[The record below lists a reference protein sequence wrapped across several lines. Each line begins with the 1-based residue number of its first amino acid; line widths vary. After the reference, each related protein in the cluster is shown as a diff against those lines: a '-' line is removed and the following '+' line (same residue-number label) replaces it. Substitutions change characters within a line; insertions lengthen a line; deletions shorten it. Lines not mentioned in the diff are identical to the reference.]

1 MNTWWTGYPWRM
13 IQTNL
18 REIDMLDID
27 AQRFVRDL
35 QSFDATVVLLN
46 AAGIIANYPTD
57 LADEPVNQHLR
68 GSSLAEIIDACHRA
82 GIRVIARTDFSKV
95 RRAVYERHP
104 DWAYRT
110 KEGGIID
117 YNGDVHVCPNG
128 GYQQEYMFTII
139 SDMFSRLDF
148 DGIFYN
154 MSGFIA
160 FDYSHNFHGS
170 CHCMNCRARFKNKF
184 GLDLPTRE
192 DPEDPAYRKYRL
204 FIGECTA
211 DLRQRLIKHVRSI
224 NQNVAID
231 GLDYH
236 RMESNTE
243 KFGNMPSIWQYSAS
257 SNTRIIRDFDT
268 GIRPSNCTVDFIS
281 FFYRHVAVSP
291 HLQELRLW
299 QNIANLGN
307 VDYYIIGRL
316 DNHGDRSGFENVR
329 KVFRFAKDH
338 ESELEGLRSAAKT
351 LVIRNEL
358 WGGNYE
364 ASGWIRAL
372 SELHIPFDE
381 MLLSRFPQAA
391 QTAQYKLVILPD
403 IQYLSGEQ
411 TGALDQFVR
420 QGGTVLAIGETG
432 FYDGDFVRR
441 EAPALQCLGLDK
453 ILHHRKDMLSAMLQV
468 GLEEKEKYFPH
479 FKDMDHVAVG
489 REFIFTRLKNETHG
503 FLRLI
508 PPQMFGPP
516 ERCYPLYETD
526 IPGLTRFGYGLGY
539 GIYIPW
545 RPGTFFFEEGYS
557 NTLVFMQD
565 VLEHLCGM
573 DSLAP
578 ALTPM
583 VETTL
588 ARGKGRTVVH
598 LVNING
604 HYGNSYYEPL
614 PVYNITL
621 DVPVKEK
628 ALSARA
634 LQGGQK
640 LDWVKTKCGVQIKL
654 PLLNAYEAV
663 IIETA

>member
-1 MNTWWTGYPWRM
+1 M

-18 REIDMLDID
+18 REIDMRDID
-27 AQRFVRDL
+27 AQHFVRDL

-57 LADEPVNQHLR
+57 LADEPVNQYLQ
-68 GSSLAEIIDACHRA
+68 GSSLTEIIDACHKA

-110 KEGGIID
+110 KEGRIID

-139 SDMFSRLDF
+139 SDMFNRLDF

-154 MSGFIA
+154 MSGFIPL
-160 FDYSHNFHGS
+160 DYSHNFYGP
-170 CHCMNCRARFKNKF
+170 CHCKNCKTRFKNRF
-184 GLDLPTRE
+184 GLDLPTGE
-192 DPEDPAYRKYRL
+192 DPADPAYRKYRL
-204 FIGECTA
+204 FTGECTA
-211 DLRQRLIKHVRSI
+211 DLRQRLIEHVRSI
-224 NQNVAID
+224 NPNVAID
-231 GLDYH
+231 GLDYY

-243 KFGNMPSIWQYSAS
+243 KFGNMLPLWQYSAS
-257 SNTRIIRDFDT
+257 SNTRIIRNSDT
-268 GIRPSNCTVDFIS
+268 EIQPSNCTVDFIS

-299 QNIANLGN
+299 QSIANLGN

-329 KVFRFAKDH
+329 KVFRFAKEH
-338 ESELEGLRSAAKT
+338 GAELEGLCPAAKT
-351 LVIRNEL
+351 LVMRDEF
-358 WGGNYE
+358 WGGNPE

-381 MLLSRFPQAA
+381 RLLSRLPQAA
-391 QTAQYKLVILPD
+391 QLVQYKLVILPD
-403 IQYLSGEQ
+403 IRGLSDEQ
-411 TGALDQFVR
+411 AETLDQFVR
-420 QGGTVLAIGETG
+420 QGGTVLATGETG
-432 FYDGDFVRR
+432 FYDSEFVPR
-441 EAPALQCLGLDK
+441 EAPALQCLGMDK
-453 ILHHRKDMLSAMLQV
+453 VLHHRKDMLSAMLYV
-468 GLEEKEKYFPH
+468 APEEKEKYFPH
-479 FKDMDHVAVG
+479 FKDMDHVAVNK
-489 REFIFTRLKNETHG
+489 EFIFTCPKGEAQG
-503 FLRLI
+503 FLQLI

-516 ERCYPLYETD
+516 ERCYPLYKTD
-526 IPGLTRFGYGLGY
+526 IPGLMRFGYGLGY
-539 GIYIPW
+539 GIYVPW
-545 RPGTFFFEEGYS
+545 WPGTFFFEEGYS
-557 NTLVFMQD
+557 NTLLFMRD
-565 VLEHLCGM
+565 VLERLCGM

-588 ARGKGRTVVH
+588 AHGKGRTVVQ

-604 HYGNSYYEPL
+604 YYGNSYYEAL

-621 DVPVKEK
+621 DVPVEEEV
-628 ALSARA
+628 LSVRA
-634 LQGGQK
+634 LQSGQK
-640 LDWVKTKCGVQIKL
+640 IDWTKTKSNIQIKL
-654 PLLNAYEAV
+654 PVLNAYEAV
-663 IIETA
+663 IIRTN